1 MKKKSEEK
9 EIGIDS
15 LTIGE
20 CMASAQFHMRLLEV
34 ASASGT
40 GFDDKGFREHL
51 VRGKEFLER
60 AIEILDWP

>member
-1 MKKKSEEK
+1 MKKKTK
-9 EIGIDS
+9 EVAANS

-34 ASASGT
+34 ASASGD

-51 VRGKEFLER
+51 VRGKEFLEL
-60 AIEILDWP
+60 AIEILDQP